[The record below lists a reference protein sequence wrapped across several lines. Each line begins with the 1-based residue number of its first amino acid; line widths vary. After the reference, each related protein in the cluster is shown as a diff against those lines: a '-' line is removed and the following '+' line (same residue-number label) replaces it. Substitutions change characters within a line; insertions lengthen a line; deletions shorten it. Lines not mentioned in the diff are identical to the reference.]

1 MDPLSN
7 NHYSTNDKLTDHTY
21 QQANL
26 KITGMSCA
34 ACSARIEKGLSKLP
48 GVKRVNVNLTLESGQ
63 VEFVSGALQASDLI
77 HQIRQF
83 GYEAYIQT
91 TDEES
96 LVLRERELQRKKW
109 KWILSAILSFPL
121 LWSMVSHF
129 SFTSGIGVPDVLFIP
144 IVQWLLATPVQFYFG
159 ATFYKGACKALKNR
173 SANMDVLVALGT
185 SSAYFYSVYL
195 ILMTSTGGCWV
206 IFTRR

>member
-48 GVKRVNVNLTLESGQ
+48 GVKRVNVNLTLESGH
-63 VEFVSGALQASDLI
+63 VEFVSGTLQASDLI
-77 HQIRQF
+77 HQIRQL

-96 LVLRERELQRKKW
+96 LTLREQELQRKNGSGSCQRYS
-109 KWILSAILSFPL
+109 LFPYCG
-121 LWSMVSHF
+121 LWF
-129 SFTSGIGVPDVLFIP
+129 
-144 IVQWLLATPVQFYFG
+144 
-159 ATFYKGACKALKNR
+159 
-173 SANMDVLVALGT
+173 
-185 SSAYFYSVYL
+185 L
-195 ILMTSTGGCWV
+195 IFHLPLE
-206 IFTRR
+206 